1 MNYLAHLYL
10 SNNNPNLMVGN
21 FIADHVKGSAIESFS
36 PEIIDGIKL
45 HRMIDDFTDHHPV
58 VELSKARLRPHFR
71 KYATVIVDVF
81 YDHYLAKNWSTYHHQ
96 SLMNF
101 ADDAYKLLNDHE
113 PILPERTKYMLSYMV
128 PQNWLYN
135 YREVEGIERALKGL
149 SRRTKFESGMENSPQ
164 YLVEHYADFE
174 REFAQFFAEL
184 RLFVSTVTAR

>member
-1 MNYLAHLYL
+1 M
-10 SNNNPNLMVGN
+10 
-21 FIADHVKGSAIESFS
+21 D
-36 PEIIDGIKL
+36 
-45 HRMIDDFTDHHPV
+45 
-58 VELSKARLRPHFR
+58 
-71 KYATVIVDVF
+71 
-81 YDHYLAKNWSTYHHQ
+81 
-96 SLMNF
+96 F

-174 REFAQFFAEL
+174 REFAHFFAEL